1 MQQNPRKYPK
11 EVKQKKVVTEDA
23 FGFCDSGSSE
33 GEGDQEEEMKEAGP
47 QDQSE
52 SDEDEIADQMEA
64 LNKIMKRQETPQKQQ
79 ASQKSI
85 ISSNKYV
92 KSDLDELEKLCD
104 GLSKENRRREDEE
117 RDQRSAKRNQAR

>member
-1 MQQNPRKYPK
+1 MQQNPRRYPK

-23 FGFCDSGSSE
+23 FGFCDSASSE
-33 GEGDQEEEMKEAGP
+33 GEGDQEEEMKEASP
-47 QDQSE
+47 QDQPE
-52 SDEDEIADQMEA
+52 SGEDEIADRMEA
-64 LNKIMKRQETPQKQQ
+64 LDTIMKRQETPQKQQ

-104 GLSKENRRREDEE
+104 GLSKANRRLEDED
-117 RDQRSAKRNQAR
+117 RDKRSAKRNQTR

>member
-1 MQQNPRKYPK
+1 
-11 EVKQKKVVTEDA
+11 
-23 FGFCDSGSSE
+23 
-33 GEGDQEEEMKEAGP
+33 MKEAGP
-47 QDQSE
+47 QDQFE
-52 SDEDEIADQMEA
+52 SDEDEIADQMKA

-104 GLSKENRRREDEE
+104 GLNKETRRCEDEE
-117 RDQRSAKRNQAR
+117 RDQRSAKRKQARQTQNMFKKADDSQHDTKSDMDKKFEVFATAVKPADPEKPN